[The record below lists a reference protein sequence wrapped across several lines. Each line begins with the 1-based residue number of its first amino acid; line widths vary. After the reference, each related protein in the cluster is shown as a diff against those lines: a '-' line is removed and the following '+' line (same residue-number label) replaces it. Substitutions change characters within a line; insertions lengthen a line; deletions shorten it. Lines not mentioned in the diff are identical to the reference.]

1 MRVKNF
7 REAHTMKK
15 IPLAISALAALA
27 LIVIFA
33 AIPFY
38 IGTQVEKELAGK
50 IYELKD
56 YGLALVVTSIR
67 GGVRSSDVEFDL
79 KIYHPQAAALAPN
92 PARDEKGAYLTL
104 KGKGVIHH
112 GPVAFGWPIIT
123 PFVAGGEAGLR
134 LPGDV
139 NPVLMGIVQH
149 FFGDRPPITISARM
163 GLGDTLRFGFSVPD
177 FNGRL
182 PGNAPGTIQ
191 WGGLSAWLEMAKDGN
206 SFSMGSEAPGIKI
219 VGSRGDILATDIRL
233 SGKSAKAGD
242 SLWLG
247 GLTFSIGSMAGRQ
260 GKENF
265 QLEDFKYTVGLSEN
279 GGNLEIALKIAM
291 KKGQGRDFSINPSG
305 LEMKLKGINRA
316 LFEDM
321 LKKFLQRNKTVADL
335 SRLLPMM
342 AETWRSYRLKF
353 RNMPPRLELTGLNLD
368 TNHGKLRIEG
378 AIEPPWMDPFRRPSP
393 SYMAAGTK
401 AHLSFKLSK
410 SLVAEVFERH
420 LRQKLRALARNR
432 GLTLDKSVE
441 ERMIKNAIDLQMGSV
456 LQQKYLVERG
466 DHYTIDW
473 TLEQGVFKVNG
484 EVQTAL
490 LREFLR
496 RLGKN

>member
-1 MRVKNF
+1 
-7 REAHTMKK
+7 
-15 IPLAISALAALA
+15 
-27 LIVIFA
+27 
-33 AIPFY
+33 
-38 IGTQVEKELAGK
+38 
-50 IYELKD
+50 
-56 YGLALVVTSIR
+56 
-67 GGVRSSDVEFDL
+67 
-79 KIYHPQAAALAPN
+79 
-92 PARDEKGAYLTL
+92 
-104 KGKGVIHH
+104 
-112 GPVAFGWPIIT
+112 
-123 PFVAGGEAGLR
+123 
-134 LPGDV
+134 
-139 NPVLMGIVQH
+139 
-149 FFGDRPPITISARM
+149 
-163 GLGDTLRFGFSVPD
+163 
-177 FNGRL
+177 
-182 PGNAPGTIQ
+182 
-191 WGGLSAWLEMAKDGN
+191 
-206 SFSMGSEAPGIKI
+206 
-219 VGSRGDILATDIRL
+219 
-233 SGKSAKAGD
+233 
-242 SLWLG
+242 
-247 GLTFSIGSMAGRQ
+247 
-260 GKENF
+260 
-265 QLEDFKYTVGLSEN
+265 
-279 GGNLEIALKIAM
+279 
-291 KKGQGRDFSINPSG
+291 
-305 LEMKLKGINRA
+305 MKLQGINRA

-456 LQQKYLVERG
+456 LQQKYLVEQG